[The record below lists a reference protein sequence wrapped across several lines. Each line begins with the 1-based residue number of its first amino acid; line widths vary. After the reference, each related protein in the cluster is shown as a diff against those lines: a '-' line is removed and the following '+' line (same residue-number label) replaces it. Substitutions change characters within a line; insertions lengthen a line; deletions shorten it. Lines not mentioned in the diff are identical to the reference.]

1 MSSSLERRLQF
12 ASQSQ
17 SQTASPPTMSQNLAN
32 AFRGCQIQSQS
43 QRFPGFD
50 LSQHLS
56 CSQARPA
63 AVQPTQP
70 NCESTSQEF
79 LRCDQATSTPATS
92 VCMGM
97 NCSCDV
103 CSTPDFITPVDQQY
117 GGPDEAHVQMRS
129 PAQLSPTRAKRHR
142 PNPGELPELPVKAC
156 VEPLPSSSMSCD
168 LQMQIQG
175 H

>member
-1 MSSSLERRLQF
+1 MSGGLERRLQF

-63 AVQPTQP
+63 AVQPSQP

-79 LRCDQATSTPATS
+79 LRCGQAYAHLPLQHMWDSTAVMTCTAPLISSPQSTSSMVGLKRLLYKCAL
-92 VCMGM
+92 
-97 NCSCDV
+97 
-103 CSTPDFITPVDQQY
+103 
-117 GGPDEAHVQMRS
+117 
-129 PAQLSPTRAKRHR
+129 QLSCHR
-142 PNPGELPELPVKAC
+142 P
-156 VEPLPSSSMSCD
+156 EPNGIVQTQVTCCFRRVSMRIKFAIPAS
-168 LQMQIQG
+168 
-175 H
+175 